1 MVLVHGMVANSIG
14 RGAIGP
20 GALGLVLG
28 HGLLA
33 RGGHGPQKRG
43 PISMK
48 DRWSATSGASG
59 SVMGSVAPYP

>member
-33 RGGHGPQKRG
+33 HGGLVEAMAHKNVGQFP
-43 PISMK
+43 
-48 DRWSATSGASG
+48 
-59 SVMGSVAPYP
+59 